1 MDCLAILIMLE
12 LNYWKQSCMKI
23 GYRIY
28 NVSDNK
34 EYSYNDLL
42 AYNKSTSQLKIP
54 QNILYTLYWISV
66 NVFLKKT

>member
-1 MDCLAILIMLE
+1 MYEKLD
-12 LNYWKQSCMKI
+12 S
-23 GYRIY
+23 GIY

-54 QNILYTLYWISV
+54 QNILYTLY
-66 NVFLKKT
+66 